1 MSLDYL
7 TGRKLDEIINQ
18 NNLIIEQNQ
27 LILGI
32 LSKENKETKTRKK
45 NPIRGKPKDEI
56 EEEETDEDIEE
67 ALKED

>member
-45 NPIRGKPKDEI
+45 KQVNTK
-56 EEEETDEDIEE
+56 
-67 ALKED
+67 